1 MCSLL
6 CCLPMKL
13 EQLNKMEVHT
23 GICLIKYV
31 TFIAV
36 ISPFRWLMVLGK
48 FLISTLYF
56 SPALVPGGKSH
67 TAHISIFPSLPLIYA
82 PLLSFFLFSC
92 FSFLFHVLGKPT

>member
-23 GICLIKYV
+23 GIRLIKYV

-36 ISPFRWLMVLGK
+36 ISPFRWLMVLVK

-56 SPALVPGGKSH
+56 SPSLVPGGKFTHSSH
-67 TAHISIFPSLPLIYA
+67 FYLPLSSSHLCSS
-82 PLLSFFLFSC
+82 PLL
-92 FSFLFHVLGKPT
+92 FSFLFYILGKPT

>member
-23 GICLIKYV
+23 GIRLIKYV

-36 ISPFRWLMVLGK
+36 ISLFRSLMMLVK

-56 SPALVPGGKSH
+56 SPLLALRGKFTHSSH
-67 TAHISIFPSLPLIYA
+67 FYLPLSSSHLCSA
-82 PLLSFFLFSC
+82 LLFFSFFP
-92 FSFLFHVLGKPT
+92 HILGIST